1 MFADR
6 YRQSAITCAV
16 TGGDV
21 LPSQAPFLPKGADHI
36 AREAVAAARAGATA
50 VHLHAR
56 SDDGRPSAD
65 PALFADIA
73 ERIRAECDVVI
84 NVTTGGTVG
93 MTPDERLAGVVAA
106 KPEIATFNLGTINYI
121 GFPTPARW
129 PKVETDWERQ
139 VLESSSS
146 SMFVNTLD
154 DLRRFASILH
164 EAGIKPELEAYDA
177 GHLSMARFLVE
188 EGTLEP
194 PLRVQLVLGVLGGAD
209 NSVDHIFHLRSLAYH
224 TLGEHLGSLGLAA
237 TGYPMQLRGA
247 AIALAC
253 GMDCRVGMED
263 SIRVHR
269 DRIAESNV
277 EFVEAAVTVAT
288 RVGRPIATPTQL
300 RADLEASIAA

>member
-1 MFADR
+1 MSEDR
-6 YRQSAITCAV
+6 YRHSVITCAV
-16 TGGDV
+16 TGGDI
-21 LPSQAPFLPKGADHI
+21 LPSQASFLPKGAEHI
-36 AREAVAAARAGATA
+36 AREAVAAARTGATV

-56 SDDGRPSAD
+56 TDDGRPSAD
-65 PALFADIA
+65 AELFTDIA

-84 NVTTGGTVG
+84 NITTGGTVG
-93 MTPDERLAGVVAA
+93 MTPDERLAGVLAV
-106 KPEIATFNLGTINYI
+106 KPELATLNLGTMNYV
-121 GFPTPARW
+121 GFPTPTRW
-129 PKVETDWERQ
+129 PQVETDWERQ

-146 SMFVNTLD
+146 GVFVNTLD
-154 DLRRFASILH
+154 DLRRFAAILR

-188 EGTLEP
+188 EGTLES

-209 NSVDHIFHLRSLAYH
+209 NSVDHIFHLRALAQH

-263 SIRVHR
+263 SLRVRR
-269 DRIAESNV
+269 DRVGESNA
-277 EFVEAAVTVAT
+277 EFVEAAVTLADRIGRPVAT
-288 RVGRPIATPTQL
+288 PAEL
-300 RADLEASIAA
+300 RADLEAILA